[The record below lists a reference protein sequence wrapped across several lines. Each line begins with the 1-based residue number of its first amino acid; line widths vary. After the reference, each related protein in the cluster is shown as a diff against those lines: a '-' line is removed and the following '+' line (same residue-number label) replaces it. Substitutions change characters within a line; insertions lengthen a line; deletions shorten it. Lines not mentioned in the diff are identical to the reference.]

1 MNLFLD
7 TNIII
12 EYLFDRKQSAIILQI
27 LDKLY
32 AGEVEC
38 YVSSGSFYTLTYLI
52 DSNFKDQKI
61 TNPRRL
67 KKLREVLH
75 QLLSLFHIWSI
86 EQADFVNAV
95 NDLAFKDLEDS
106 YQYQTAISAQ
116 CAVLLTI
123 NKKDF
128 VNSNQESIEVLTPQE
143 YAEKYM

>member
-116 CAVLLTI
+116 CVVLLTI

>member
-1 MNLFLD
+1 MFLD

-52 DSNFKDQKI
+52 GSNFKDQKI

-128 VNSNQESIEVLTPQE
+128 VHSNQESIEVLTPQE

>member
-52 DSNFKDQKI
+52 GSNFKDQKI

-75 QLLSLFHIWSI
+75 QLLSLFHIQSI

-106 YQYQTAISAQ
+106 YQYQTAILAQ
-116 CAVLLTI
+116 CVVLLTI